1 MPRSGRGARW
11 REDEAFLPE
20 APRRGSEQ
28 GREVFG
34 PRAEPAAELTV
45 HFTARGEIGEVIGRI
60 LLQSFVLVCPA
71 FYLQTGWVPRAPAGP
86 RSNQSLIL
94 RSVLHREY
102 KQAKSY
108 PRLCCREALC

>member
-1 MPRSGRGARW
+1 M
-11 REDEAFLPE
+11 
-20 APRRGSEQ
+20 
-28 GREVFG
+28 FG

-94 RSVLHREY
+94 QSFLHREY